1 MKIIDLC
8 AGVGGVRLGFDKAF
22 GGVECLLTSEIDKF
36 AQQTYIENWGNENL
50 QGDLFQIKETEV
62 PDHDILLAGF
72 PCQAFSKAGLKLGF
86 DDVRGTV
93 FFEILRIIRAKKP
106 RVLFFENVPE
116 LLTHD
121 KGKTFKTIYG
131 LLEAEGYNVFYQRL
145 NTKDFGLPQ
154 RRERVFIVCFLD
166 DVFFSFPVPPR
177 TPTRVGD
184 ILEDADDSFTLS
196 DNAWKGFRERKERN
210 KANGKGFGYQAVT
223 SDSTHTGTI
232 TANYYKDGVQCL
244 VLQEGKNPRRLTP
257 RECFRLQGF
266 PDSFIINKS
275 KMQAYKQAGNSV
287 SIPVIEAIAKQI
299 KKVLCHTTD

>member
-36 AQQTYIENWGNENL
+36 AQQTYIENWGDDNL
-50 QGDLFQIKETEV
+50 QGDLFAIDENKV

-223 SDSTHTGTI
+223 SDSVCTGTI
-232 TANYYKDGVQCL
+232 TAQYFKDGVQCL
-244 VLQEGKNPRRLTP
+244 VLQDGKNPRRLTP

-266 PDSFIINKS
+266 PDSFQIPTS
-275 KMQAYKQAGNSV
+275 KKQAYKQAGNSV
-287 SIPVIEAIAKQI
+287 SVPVIEAIAKQI
-299 KKVLCHTTD
+299 KKVLALSD

>member
-1 MKIIDLC
+1 MKVIDLC
-8 AGVGGVRLGFDKAF
+8 AGVGGVRLGFDRAF
-22 GGVECLLTSEIDKF
+22 NGIECALTAEIDKY
-36 AQQTYIENWGNENL
+36 AQQTYAANWGGDNLEGDIFAIDEN
-50 QGDLFQIKETEV
+50 KV

-121 KGKTFKTIYG
+121 KGKTFRTIYG

-177 TPTRVGD
+177 TPTSVGD
-184 ILEDADDSFTLS
+184 ILEPDNDQYTIS
-196 DNAWKGFRERKERN
+196 DRAWKGFRERKERN

-223 SDSTHTGTI
+223 VDSVCTGTI
-232 TANYYKDGVQCL
+232 TAQYGKDGVQCL
-244 VLQEGKNPRRLTP
+244 VLQEGKNPRRLSP

-266 PDSFIINKS
+266 PDSFIIPES
-275 KMQAYKQAGNSV
+275 KIQAYKQAGNSV

-299 KKVLCHTTD
+299 KKALA

>member
-22 GGVECLLTSEIDKF
+22 GGVECLLTSEIDKH
-36 AQQTYIENWGNENL
+36 AQQTYADNWGDENI
-50 QGDLFQIKETEV
+50 QGDIFAIDENDV

-72 PCQAFSKAGLKLGF
+72 PCQAFSKAGLKQGML
-86 DDVRGTV
+86 DPRGTII
-93 FFEILRIIRAKKP
+93 FEILRIIRAKKP
-106 RVLFFENVPE
+106 SVLFFENVPE

-223 SDSTHTGTI
+223 SDSAHTGTI

>member
-36 AQQTYIENWGNENL
+36 AQQTYIENWGNDNL
-50 QGDLFQIKETEV
+50 QGDLFQIDENEV

-86 DDVRGTV
+86 EDVRGTV

-223 SDSTHTGTI
+223 SDSAHTGTI
-232 TANYYKDGVQCL
+232 TAQYYKDGVQCL
-244 VLQEGKNPRRLTP
+244 VLQDGKNPRRLTP

-266 PDSFIINKS
+266 PDSFIIPSS
-275 KMQAYKQAGNSV
+275 KKQAYKQAGNSV
-287 SIPVIEAIAKQI
+287 SVPVIEAIAKQI
-299 KKVLCHTTD
+299 KKVLS

>member
-1 MKIIDLC
+1 MKVIDLC
-8 AGVGGVRLGFDKAF
+8 AGVGGVRLGFDSAF
-22 GGVECLLTSEIDKF
+22 NGIECVLTAEIDKH
-36 AQQTYIENWGNENL
+36 AQKTYAVNWGGDNL
-50 QGDLFQIKETEV
+50 EGDLFAIDENKV

-184 ILEDADDSFTLS
+184 ILEDADDSYTLS

-223 SDSTHTGTI
+223 TDSTHTGTI
-232 TANYYKDGVQCL
+232 TAQYWKDGVQCL
-244 VLQEGKNPRRLTP
+244 VIQDGKNPRRLTP

-266 PDSFIINKS
+266 PDSFIIPDS
-275 KMQAYKQAGNSV
+275 KKQAYRQAGNSV

-299 KKVLCHTTD
+299 RKVLK

>member
-36 AQQTYIENWGNENL
+36 AQQTYIENWGDDNL

-86 DDVRGTV
+86 EDVRGTV

-223 SDSTHTGTI
+223 SDSAHTGTI

>member
-1 MKIIDLC
+1 MKVIDLC
-8 AGVGGVRLGFDKAF
+8 AGVGGVRLGFDRAF
-22 GGVECLLTSEIDKF
+22 NGIECALTAEIDKH
-36 AQQTYIENWGNENL
+36 AQQTYAANWGGDNL
-50 QGDLFQIKETEV
+50 EGDLFAIDENKV

-244 VLQEGKNPRRLTP
+244 VLQEGKKPEDLLPVSVFVCRVSQIRLLSTKA
-257 RECFRLQGF
+257 RCKR
-266 PDSFIINKS
+266 INK
-275 KMQAYKQAGNSV
+275 Q
-287 SIPVIEAIAKQI
+287 VILFQYQSSR
-299 KKVLCHTTD
+299 L

>member
-1 MKIIDLC
+1 MKVIDLC
-8 AGVGGVRLGFDKAF
+8 AGVGGVRLGFDRAF
-22 GGVECLLTSEIDKF
+22 NGIECALTVEIDKY
-36 AQQTYIENWGNENL
+36 AQQTYAANWGGDNL
-50 QGDLFQIKETEV
+50 EGDLFAIDENKV

-184 ILEDADDSFTLS
+184 ILEDADDSYTLS

-232 TANYYKDGVQCL
+232 TAQYYKDGVQCL
-244 VLQEGKNPRRLTP
+244 VLQDGKNPRRLTP

-266 PDSFIINKS
+266 PDTFQIPTS
-275 KMQAYKQAGNSV
+275 KKQAYKQAGNSV
-287 SIPVIEAIAKQI
+287 SVPVIEAIAKQI
-299 KKVLCHTTD
+299 RKVLK

>member
-36 AQQTYIENWGNENL
+36 AQQTYIENWGDDNL
-50 QGDLFQIKETEV
+50 QGDLFAIDENKV

-121 KGKTFKTIYG
+121 KGKTFRTIYG

-166 DVFFSFPVPPR
+166 DVFFSFPVP
-177 TPTRVGD
+177 RVH
-184 ILEDADDSFTLS
+184 LHA
-196 DNAWKGFRERKERN
+196 
-210 KANGKGFGYQAVT
+210 
-223 SDSTHTGTI
+223 
-232 TANYYKDGVQCL
+232 
-244 VLQEGKNPRRLTP
+244 
-257 RECFRLQGF
+257 
-266 PDSFIINKS
+266 
-275 KMQAYKQAGNSV
+275 
-287 SIPVIEAIAKQI
+287 
-299 KKVLCHTTD
+299 

>member
-50 QGDLFQIKETEV
+50 QGDLFQIKENEV

-184 ILEDADDSFTLS
+184 ILEDADDSYTLS

-223 SDSTHTGTI
+223 ADSTHTGTI
-232 TANYYKDGVQCL
+232 TAQYYKDGVQCL
-244 VLQEGKNPRRLTP
+244 VLQDGKNPRRLTP

-266 PDSFIINKS
+266 PDSFQIPTS
-275 KMQAYKQAGNSV
+275 KKQAYKQAGNSV
-287 SIPVIEAIAKQI
+287 SVPVIEAIAKQI
-299 KKVLCHTTD
+299 KKVLALSD

>member
-1 MKIIDLC
+1 MKVIDLC
-8 AGVGGVRLGFDKAF
+8 AGVGGVRLGFDRAF
-22 GGVECLLTSEIDKF
+22 NGIECALTAEIDKY
-36 AQQTYIENWGNENL
+36 AQQTYAANWGGDNL
-50 QGDLFQIKETEV
+50 EGDLFAIDENKV

-223 SDSTHTGTI
+223 SNSTHTGTI

>member
-36 AQQTYIENWGNENL
+36 AQQTYIENWGDDNL
-50 QGDLFQIKETEV
+50 QGDLFAIDENKV

-121 KGKTFKTIYG
+121 KGKTFRTIYG

-223 SDSTHTGTI
+223 SDSVCTGTI
-232 TANYYKDGVQCL
+232 TAQYFKDGVQCL
-244 VLQEGKNPRRLTP
+244 VLQDGKNPRRLTP

-266 PDSFIINKS
+266 PDSFQIPTS
-275 KMQAYKQAGNSV
+275 KKQAYKQAGNSV
-287 SIPVIEAIAKQI
+287 SVPVIEAIAKQI
-299 KKVLCHTTD
+299 KKVLALSD